1 MHLAAITMLGAQG
14 ATARLLASAGA
25 LRAPTGLLRSQAAN
39 QATAPAADGA
49 SWAAFAPDVPRFAG
63 AAADLLI
70 EDTRTN
76 LLTDPRT
83 PGSTGWTNTAIAS
96 AVAAPGPDG
105 TNSAFLITENTTT
118 SFHGTFRGAVTT
130 IAGTRYAGS
139 VLVAPG
145 TTDLVQI
152 AFSNAGFGLT
162 QFANFV
168 LAGEGSVGFQ
178 GAGLVAAGIERIGAF
193 YRCWIVGDAAAAV
206 SSAGLTILFIQSA
219 TAGRAPSFA
228 GTSRTLRL
236 AWPQMEIGAAPT
248 TPVLPP
254 AGTPGAA
261 TRGADLVTAAL
272 ADLAIGE
279 TGAGVYEATVVIP
292 QPAPAG
298 AAQSILEVEA
308 DADDRFIVRVAAGGT
323 AVVLTRVTAGVAAGD
338 VAAGSMTPGVPFRV
352 RLTLPGDGTARLSL
366 DEGAEVSVA
375 GGPSLRLA
383 TLRIGNSAAGTTPMN
398 GRLRRLLVQPGRDPL
413 RLGLPQGL
421 GWTPPFSVYR
431 TAGGAYRHGFDPAP
445 YVITGKAYYLSP
457 AGNDANSGLS
467 AASPRRSLWRI
478 LQDVTDYDVIYLAAG
493 EYDAATGWG
502 SRTMARSASIIA
514 TGGRAVL
521 SRRATSVAWAA
532 HTVPGVWLGTPAP
545 AAAVGVVLDAR
556 YPGPTG
562 LPGRLTRAATLAAC
576 ETTPGTYF
584 PTGNLVY
591 LRLSDDRA
599 PDADVNVQLGGLNAA
614 VSNAVSGY
622 LENLDFVG
630 GNDCLL
636 SSAAATGP
644 DRNLVFNRCT
654 FRFASAGDGLD
665 LDASGN
671 IFLLDCIAE
680 MNELDG
686 FNFNGPSGGGVGV
699 RAAELGCIARWNGF
713 TTSGFNNGSSF
724 HADTAGVSV
733 NCLVERN
740 QNRNVHDVFGARRW
754 ALGCTSRDSR
764 ATDASAC
771 NWVSGQIPGQSGA
784 GIACQLWL
792 DGCLSAGSANDL
804 VINAGATVRRR
815 NSDTTG
821 WTISNAGSFGTY

>member
-14 ATARLLASAGA
+14 ATARLLGGDGA
-25 LRAPTGLLRSQAAN
+25 LRAPAGLLRSQVASH
-39 QATAPAADGA
+39 ATAPATNGTGWTSFAADA
-49 SWAAFAPDVPRFAG
+49 PRFAG
-63 AAADLLI
+63 TVADLLI
-70 EDTRTN
+70 EGPRTN

-105 TNSAFLITENTTT
+105 TSSAFLVTESTATN
-118 SFHGTFRGAVTT
+118 FHGTFRGAVTT
-130 IAGTRYAGS
+130 TTGTRYAGS
-139 VLVAPG
+139 ILVAPG
-145 TTDLVQI
+145 TTDLVQL

-168 LAGEGSVGFQ
+168 LTGDGSVGFQ
-178 GAGLVAAGIERIGAF
+178 GTGLVAAGIERIGEF
-193 YRCWIVGDAAAAV
+193 YRCWIVGDCAGGV

-254 AGTPGAA
+254 AGSPGAA

-279 TGAGVYEATVVIP
+279 TGAGVYEATVVMP
-292 QPAPAG
+292 QAAPAG

-308 DADDRFIVRVAAGGT
+308 DANDRFIVRVAAGGT
-323 AVVLTRVTAGVAAGD
+323 AVAVNRVTAGVAAGD
-338 VAAGSMTPGVPFRV
+338 VAAGNMAPGVPFRV

-366 DEGAEVSVA
+366 DDGAEVGVT
-375 GGPSLRLA
+375 GGPILRLA

-398 GRLRRLLVQPGRDPL
+398 GRLRRLLVRPGRDPL
-413 RLGLPQGL
+413 RLGLPEGL
-421 GWTPPFSVYR
+421 GWVPPFSVYR
-431 TAGGAYRHGFDPAP
+431 TAGGGYRHGFDVAP
-445 YVITGKAYYLSP
+445 YIITGKAYYLSP

-502 SRTMARSASIIA
+502 SRTMGRAASIIA

-532 HTVPGVWLGTPAP
+532 HTVPGVWLGTPTP
-545 AAAVGVVLDAR
+545 AAGVGVVLDAR

-562 LPGRLTRAATLAAC
+562 LPSRLTRAATLAAC
-576 ETTPGTYF
+576 EATPGTYF
-584 PTGNLVY
+584 TSGNLVY

-614 VSNAVSGY
+614 VSNNVSGY
-622 LENLDFVG
+622 FENLDFVG

-644 DRNLVFNRCT
+644 ARNLVFNACT

-665 LDASGN
+665 LDGSGDV
-671 IFLLDCIAE
+671 FLLDCIAE

-686 FNFNGPSGGGVGV
+686 FNYNAPSGGGAGV
-699 RAAELGCIARWNGF
+699 RVAELGCIARWNGY

-724 HADTAGVSV
+724 HSDTAGVSV

-740 QNRNVHDVFGARRW
+740 QNRNIHDVFGARRW

-764 ATDASAC
+764 AVDASAC
-771 NWVSGQIPGQSGA
+771 NWVSGQIPGQSGE

-792 DGCLSAGSANDL
+792 DGCISAGSASDL
-804 VINAGATVRRR
+804 VINAGGTVRRR
-815 NSDTTG
+815 NSDTAG
-821 WTISNAGSFGTY
+821 WTIANAGSFGTY

>member
-14 ATARLLASAGA
+14 ATARMLAAAGA
-25 LRAPTGLLRSQAAN
+25 LRAPAGLLRSQAAN
-39 QATAPAADGA
+39 QATAPTTDGSGWATFAADA
-49 SWAAFAPDVPRFAG
+49 PRFAG
-63 AAADLLI
+63 TPADLLI
-70 EDTRTN
+70 EGPRTN

-105 TNSAFLITENTTT
+105 TNSAFLVTENTTT
-118 SFHGTFRGAVTT
+118 NFHGTFRGAVTT

-145 TTDLVQI
+145 TTDLVQV

-168 LAGEGSVGFQ
+168 LTGEGSVGFQ
-178 GAGLVAAGIERIGAF
+178 ATGLVASGIERIGAF
-193 YRCWIVGDAAAAV
+193 YRCWIVGDSGSAV
-206 SSAGLTILFIQSA
+206 STAGLTILFIQSP

-228 GTSRTLRL
+228 GTSRNLRL
-236 AWPQMEIGAAPT
+236 AWPQMEVGGAPT

-254 AGTPGAA
+254 VGTPGAA
-261 TRGADLVTAAL
+261 TRGADLVTAPL
-272 ADLAIGE
+272 ADLSIGE
-279 TGAGVYEATVVIP
+279 TGAGVYEATVVMP
-292 QPAPAG
+292 QAAPAG
-298 AAQSILEVEA
+298 AAQSIIEVEA
-308 DADDRFIVRVAAGGT
+308 DANDRFIVRVAAGGT
-323 AVVLTRVTAGVAAGD
+323 AVAVNRVTAGAAAGD
-338 VAAGSMTPGVPFRV
+338 VAAGNMTPGVPFRV

-366 DEGAEVSVA
+366 DDGAEVSVA
-375 GGPSLRLA
+375 GGPILRLA
-383 TLRIGNSAAGTTPMN
+383 TLRVGNSAAGTTPMN

-413 RLGLPQGL
+413 RLGMPDGL
-421 GWTPPFSVYR
+421 GWVPPFSVYR
-431 TAGGAYRHGFDPAP
+431 AADGSYRHNFDVTP
-445 YVITGKAYYLSP
+445 YIVSGKAYYLSP
-457 AGNDANSGLS
+457 AGDDANSGLT

-493 EYDAATGWG
+493 EYSAATGWG

-521 SRRATSVAWAA
+521 SRRATTVSWAA
-532 HTVPGVWLGTPAP
+532 HTVPGVWLGTPTP

-556 YPGPTG
+556 HPGPTG

-576 ETTPGTYF
+576 EATPGTYF
-584 PTGNLVY
+584 PSGNLVY
-591 LRLSDDRA
+591 VRLPDERA
-599 PDADVNVQLGGLNAA
+599 PDADVNVQLGGLNAS
-614 VSNAVSGY
+614 VSNTVSGY
-622 LENLDFVG
+622 FENLDFVG
-630 GNDCLL
+630 GNDCLV
-636 SSAAATGP
+636 SSATATGP
-644 DRNLVFNRCT
+644 ARNLVFNSCT

-671 IFLLDCIAE
+671 VFLLGCIAE

-686 FNFNGPSGGGVGV
+686 FNYNAPSGGGVGV

-724 HADTAGVSV
+724 HSDTVGVSI

-740 QNRNVHDVFGARRW
+740 QNRNIHDVFGARRW

-764 ATDASAC
+764 AADASAC
-771 NWVSGQIPGQSGA
+771 NWVSGQIPGQSGD
-784 GIACQLWL
+784 GVACQLWL
-792 DGCLSAGSANDL
+792 DGCLSAGSPNDL

-815 NSDTTG
+815 NSDTAG
-821 WTISNAGSFGTY
+821 WTIANAGSFGTY